1 MRTIENEHNRYMI
14 GLGEIGKSIGDFNTY
29 VTTLKN
35 IIGDIMKHLGTTFG
49 TYAITL
55 GFLLVGELW
64 A

>member
-1 MRTIENEHNRYMI
+1 MI